1 MEKNQNKISEEEID
15 NLIILATKKIFKIE
29 DTNIDLKML
38 KGELRGYFRIK
49 KGDIRIIFTL
59 EKRDIVEASIKD
71 IDFRG
76 SIY

>member
-1 MEKNQNKISEEEID
+1 
-15 NLIILATKKIFKIE
+15 
-29 DTNIDLKML
+29 ML

-49 KGDIRIIFTL
+49 KGDIRIIFAL
-59 EKRDIVEASIKD
+59 EKRDIVEAVIKE